1 MLIFF
6 SLFETFYILSIVL
19 FNLSIYIFHRNKL
32 KMITNICHYI
42 GNYNIIYLKV
52 IQSISINSHLFDKD
66 IQQFLVKYTDNVPYS
81 RHDINYTS
89 LNNLS
94 LYSNLEINYT
104 PINSGIFALV
114 FKGFKNDKPIA
125 IKILKNNI
133 KTKLISCIN
142 TLDIIFYI
150 LSYIPNIK
158 NLNLK
163 ELLDNNKE
171 KLIAQTDCKN
181 EINNMKLFYNF
192 YKDFEQIIIPCVYE
206 EFTDD
211 YNNLLVMDYI
221 TGDTMSKINSKYYKE
236 YGEILLTMYFS
247 EFGLHNIHHGD
258 LHVGNILFLEEN
270 NIKKIAILDF
280 GLIYT
285 INECYQNLFFTLL
298 KEVSFEKNYSWI
310 YDNIHELTNSNTITL
325 EKLSEI
331 EKKNF
336 KNELIE
342 ISKYTF
348 ETKFDLVYLTITV
361 NRILNNYK
369 LKGKPEILELL
380 FTYGFAFNTLEYLI
394 PGNHMFIFIERFNKM
409 IKLIEIDI

>member
-6 SLFETFYILSIVL
+6 SLFEIFYILSIVL

-211 YNNLLVMDYI
+211 YNNLIVMDYI

>member
-221 TGDTMSKINSKYYKE
+221 TGDTITKINSKYYKE

>member
-6 SLFETFYILSIVL
+6 SLFEIFYILSIVL

-192 YKDFEQIIIPCVYE
+192 YKDFEQIIIPFVYE

-211 YNNLLVMDYI
+211 YNNLIVMDYI

>member
-6 SLFETFYILSIVL
+6 SLFEIFYILSIVL

-221 TGDTMSKINSKYYKE
+221 TGDTITKINSKYYKE

-285 INECYQNLFFTLL
+285 INECYKNLFFTLL